1 MGKITDSKQDRS
13 DLKQLRQKIDDLDDE
28 ILRLL
33 NQRMLFVQEIAALK
47 NKAGKDPLDLNREQ
61 AIFRRLAQENR
72 GPLAWGALKKIFGE
86 ILAASRDIQAYLGT
100 NGTSQGP
107 TPEDARKDGHISGR
121 SK

>member
-1 MGKITDSKQDRS
+1 LGKITDSKQDRS

-33 NQRMLFVQEIAALK
+33 NQRMLFVQEIAELK

-72 GPLAWGALKKIFGE
+72 GPLAWGAVKKIFGE

-100 NGTSQGP
+100 NNRQPPKGR
-107 TPEDARKDGHISGR
+107 AR
-121 SK
+121 

>member
-1 MGKITDSKQDRS
+1 LGKITDSKQDRS
-13 DLKQLRQKIDDLDDE
+13 DLEHLRQKIDDLDDE

-61 AIFRRLAQENR
+61 AIFRRLAQENK

-100 NGTSQGP
+100 NDRPPRKGR
-107 TPEDARKDGHISGR
+107 AR
-121 SK
+121 

>member
-72 GPLAWGALKKIFGE
+72 GPLAWGAVKKIFGE
-86 ILAASRDIQAYLGT
+86 ILAASRDIQACLGT
-100 NGTSQGP
+100 NNRQPPKGR
-107 TPEDARKDGHISGR
+107 AR
-121 SK
+121 

>member
-1 MGKITDSKQDRS
+1 MGKITDSKQTRS

-72 GPLAWGALKKIFGE
+72 GPLAWGAVKKIFGD
-86 ILAASRDIQAYLGT
+86 ILAASRDIQACLGT
-100 NGTSQGP
+100 NNQQPPKGR
-107 TPEDARKDGHISGR
+107 AR
-121 SK
+121 

>member
-1 MGKITDSKQDRS
+1 MGKINDSKQDRS

-47 NKAGKDPLDLNREQ
+47 NKTGKDPLDLNREQ

-72 GPLAWGALKKIFGE
+72 GPLAWGAVKKIFGE

-100 NGTSQGP
+100 NDRQP
-107 TPEDARKDGHISGR
+107 TRGR
-121 SK
+121 AS